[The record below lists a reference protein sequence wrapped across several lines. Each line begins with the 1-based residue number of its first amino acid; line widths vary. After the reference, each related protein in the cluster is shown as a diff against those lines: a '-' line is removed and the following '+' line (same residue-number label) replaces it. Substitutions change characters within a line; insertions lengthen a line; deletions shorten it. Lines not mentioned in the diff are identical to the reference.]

1 METVKGS
8 FNEKFL
14 LFVRK
19 MKMKKTLNLTKINER
34 SPNKISKDININ
46 SSSNYSM
53 IIANKLKEKVSLIF
67 FYNNLA

>member
-1 METVKGS
+1 
-8 FNEKFL
+8 
-14 LFVRK
+14 

-53 IIANKLKEKVSLIF
+53 IIANKLKEKVSLVFIN
-67 FYNNLA
+67 YLA